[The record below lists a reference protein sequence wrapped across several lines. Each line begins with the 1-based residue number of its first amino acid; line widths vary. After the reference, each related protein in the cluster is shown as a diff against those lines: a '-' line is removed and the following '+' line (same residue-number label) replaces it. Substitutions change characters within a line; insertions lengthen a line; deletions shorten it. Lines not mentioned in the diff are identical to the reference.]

1 MYHKSSIIL
10 NFMKCYE
17 SLPKI
22 IRIHEYWTTI
32 SRWLKKVKNMA
43 ELLRTIMQYVN
54 SHLSTTAFVLAGKV
68 KNYISETNFPDY

>member
-10 NFMKCYE
+10 NFMKCYK